1 MCSTEKVS
9 TFSSFSESRKRKP
22 KDWADNDYYDSDDD
36 TFLDRTGDI
45 EKKREK
51 RIKKS
56 KTNKDSALTYDELV
70 SVHIFIKRGKKKQQT
85 LLHGVSFIT

>member
-1 MCSTEKVS
+1 MSELILTCIFV
-9 TFSSFSESRKRKP
+9 SESRKRKP

-51 RIKKS
+51 RIKKANV
-56 KTNKDSALTYDELV
+56 KKETALTYNELV
-70 SVHIFIKRGKKKQQT
+70 SIVT
-85 LLHGVSFIT
+85 VYYN